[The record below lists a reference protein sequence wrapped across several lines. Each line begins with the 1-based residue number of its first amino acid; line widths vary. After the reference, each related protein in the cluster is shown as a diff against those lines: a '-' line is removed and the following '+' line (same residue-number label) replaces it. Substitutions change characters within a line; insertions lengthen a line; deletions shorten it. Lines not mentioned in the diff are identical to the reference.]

1 METGRYSSPGSLS
14 LPLGRRWKWVLGK
27 INNDLPE
34 RSDFVLGEAFTRGN
48 CKGRRHCVI
57 VACPEIFF
65 ECLLGRPEK

>member
-1 METGRYSSPGSLS
+1 METGRYSSPGS
-14 LPLGRRWKWVLGK
+14 PIPAIRKKMEVVLGK